1 MRFTPI
7 LGRFKP
13 GKPFTDA
20 TAMVRQ
26 MMQSGM
32 PLQPLRPMEA
42 TQAGHFIASTF
53 KNAAGG
59 RPYKLYIPSTYHGQ
73 TVPLV
78 VMLHGCTQSPDDFAA
93 GTRMNEAAEAEACL
107 VAYPAQTSQANM
119 QRCWNW
125 FNEADQRR
133 GHGEPAIIAGI
144 TQEIMATYAVDPS
157 RVYVA
162 GLSAGGAQ
170 AAIMADAYP
179 ELYAAVCVH
188 SGLACGAAKDI
199 SSAISMMRSGGR
211 VAHRSSGPKVPTIV
225 FHGDVDSTVHPSN
238 SDEII
243 AQVAGPGQRTRVEQG
258 HAPTGHAYRRT
269 LTYDANGR
277 VIAEQWLIAGGNHG
291 WSGGSPAGSFTDPA
305 GPDAT
310 REMLRFFLEHPRANG

>member
-179 ELYAAVCVH
+179 ELYAAVCIPAWPV
-188 SGLACGAAKDI
+188 
-199 SSAISMMRSGGR
+199 GR
-211 VAHRSSGPKVPTIV
+211 RRICHR
-225 FHGDVDSTVHPSN
+225 
-238 SDEII
+238 
-243 AQVAGPGQRTRVEQG
+243 R
-258 HAPTGHAYRRT
+258 YR
-269 LTYDANGR
+269 
-277 VIAEQWLIAGGNHG
+277 
-291 WSGGSPAGSFTDPA
+291 
-305 GPDAT
+305 
-310 REMLRFFLEHPRANG
+310 